1 MNIGTINQELY
12 RPQTGSKLNARA
24 ETRISFEADEKRL
37 RDKAFKKDDLVSRFW
52 NMTDSMPR
60 DSQIAFAATV
70 IAGRIMNQGMTD
82 ENKAFMKNVSN
93 RFSPEEIGSLK
104 QQVLDHPA
112 ATGKS
117 TGELEKFL
125 NDFDKMIAEQKNHE
139 LDPLNKQQAIPRLRS
154 ADDIFF
160 QTTSTFNPLYRPN
173 AA

>member
-1 MNIGTINQELY
+1 MNIGTINQDLY
-12 RPQTGSKLNARA
+12 RPLTGSRTNARP

-37 RDKAFKKDDLVSRFW
+37 RDRAFKTDDLVNRFW

-60 DSQIAFAATV
+60 DNQIAFAATV
-70 IAGRIMNQGMTD
+70 IAGRIMNQGMTE

-93 RFSPEEIGSLK
+93 RFSPEEIGALK
-104 QQVLDHPA
+104 QQVLAHPA

>member
-1 MNIGTINQELY
+1 MNIGTINQELF
-12 RPQTGSKLNARA
+12 RPLTGNKNNSRP

-37 RDKAFKKDDLVSRFW
+37 RDSAFKTDDLVNRFW

-82 ENKAFMKNVSN
+82 ENQAFMKNVSN
-93 RFSPEEIGSLK
+93 RFSPEEIGALK
-104 QQVLDHPA
+104 QQVITHPA

-160 QTTSTFNPLYRPN
+160 QTTSTFNPLYRP

>member
-12 RPQTGSKLNARA
+12 RPLNGSKGTSRP

-37 RDKAFKKDDLVSRFW
+37 RDKAFKKDDFVSRFW

-60 DSQIAFAATV
+60 NSQIAFAATV

-93 RFSPEEIGSLK
+93 RFSPEEIGALK
-104 QQVLDHPA
+104 QQVLEHPA
-112 ATGKS
+112 VKGKS
-117 TGELEKFL
+117 SGDLEKFL
-125 NDFDKMIAEQKNHE
+125 NDFDKMVAEQKNHE

-160 QTTSTFNPLYRPN
+160 QTTSNFNPLYRPGE
-173 AA
+173 A